1 MNYKRN
7 KFFETGEYYE
17 LISKENDNDGEE
29 DFSFNNTA
37 LVVDTTGRTEFIL
50 VRSKDFYLN
59 EPFFELCGI
68 HNGTYNGQSCVNDKA
83 SLCYSAVE
91 LMQKPENACY
101 GTDLLTIV
109 MKDGYLY
116 DDKGGLISIIPSP
129 NEYCKKFYYKKS
141 QDNFGDLYYLAISKD
156 EIYSRSSKLFSEIK
170 SVPLPNNDNLIQI
183 KIRIYQKYCG
193 SILRFPNSFIAID
206 PPPPITTT
214 KKIATTKRK
223 TTHIIPPK
231 ITTQKVVIA
240 SNSSGNKTAADS
252 DSSDSSV
259 IPTIGIVCGALAL
272 ILLLIVAGVFIAR
285 YIIKRRKQK
294 STTIPLAPRDTQSM
308 QSIELPPPPPKSA
321 SSLPPYI
328 DPALDKTQ
336 SLSIIIPSKSKTTP
350 TTPRTQPSQQKA
362 KVNIDAAGGIGSK
375 DHPLK
380 MGTKEMLSKEQKEG
394 SGGNVAVAAEK
405 TDSDSSEIPLPAL
418 TVDQTKTFTKIY
430 KNEFDRGK
438 EDSMAS
444 EENCGEN
451 VYKIDGF
458 CMQKIPLPDEA
469 MATWPADYVENMALR
484 APNIEH
490 RGQFHLQAVIMANN
504 LLLKKGIKN
513 IRGKLCG
520 STKGMKWL
528 KSRTNIPFVQFI
540 AESIE
545 GSPDG
550 TGQEFLSSKI
560 QWRRHLKKLD
570 VVETFR
576 QSCFLGQTKQRRE
589 FFLLATFY
597 KMELLLREFPREDHL
612 KTFPFPVPMLLEVRK
627 EAPQFFEIIDEKLPV
642 PEKKSAEAAVAP
654 KSSLSTLNSKIQ
666 E

>member
-1 MNYKRN
+1 M
-7 KFFETGEYYE
+7 
-17 LISKENDNDGEE
+17 IS
-29 DFSFNNTA
+29 
-37 LVVDTTGRTEFIL
+37 
-50 VRSKDFYLN
+50 Y
-59 EPFFELCGI
+59 
-68 HNGTYNGQSCVNDKA
+68 
-83 SLCYSAVE
+83 
-91 LMQKPENACY
+91 
-101 GTDLLTIV
+101 TIV
-109 MKDGYLY
+109 LQ
-116 DDKGGLISIIPSP
+116 STRRR
-129 NEYCKKFYYKKS
+129 KS
-141 QDNFGDLYYLAISKD
+141 
-156 EIYSRSSKLFSEIK
+156 
-170 SVPLPNNDNLIQI
+170 
-183 KIRIYQKYCG
+183 
-193 SILRFPNSFIAID
+193 
-206 PPPPITTT
+206 
-214 KKIATTKRK
+214 
-223 TTHIIPPK
+223 THIIPTK
-231 ITTQKVVIA
+231 ITTQKVIP
-240 SNSSGNKTAADS
+240 SNSSVKTSADS

-259 IPTIGIVCGALAL
+259 IPTIGIICGALAL
-272 ILLLIVAGVFIAR
+272 VLLLIVAGVFIVR
-285 YIIKRRKQK
+285 YIIKRRNQK
-294 STTIPLAPRDTQSM
+294 STTIPLVPRDTKSM

-350 TTPRTQPSQQKA
+350 TTPRTQPSQQIA
-362 KVNIDAAGGIGSK
+362 KVNVDPTGSK
-375 DHPLK
+375 DPLN
-380 MGTKEMLSKEQKEG
+380 MGTKEMISKEQKEG
-394 SGGNVAVAAEK
+394 SGGNVAAAAAAAEK

-458 CMQKIPLPDEA
+458 CLQKIPLPDEA

-490 RGQFHLQAVIMANN
+490 RGQFHYQAVIMANN

-589 FFLLATFY
+589 FFLLAT
-597 KMELLLREFPREDHL
+597 L
-612 KTFPFPVPMLLEVRK
+612 
-627 EAPQFFEIIDEKLPV
+627 
-642 PEKKSAEAAVAP
+642 
-654 KSSLSTLNSKIQ
+654 
-666 E
+666 